1 MAYAPSPEPELE
13 PEPEPI
19 VTAATLQNAADPAP
33 ASTAPTAL
41 AKPMAAASCALK
53 VLTLNTHK
61 GFTSFNR
68 RMVLHELREAVRGVS
83 ADVVFL
89 QEVIGAHNAHPM
101 RYPRWPEVSQYEF
114 LADAIWPAF
123 AYGRNA
129 SYPEGHHGNALLS
142 KFPIVSHH
150 NHDVSIAGPERRGL
164 LHCVIELPAEATG
177 GTARRL
183 HAICVHLGLHGAH
196 RLAQMEM
203 LCDLIAREV
212 PDDAPLVVAGDFNDW
227 RVRANRHLRERAQLR
242 EVFLESRGASART
255 FPVRWPLLRLD
266 RIYVRNVVVRHLA
279 VLSLRPWSH
288 LSDHAGLLAEV
299 AL

>member
-1 MAYAPSPEPELE
+1 MAPA
-13 PEPEPI
+13 
-19 VTAATLQNAADPAP
+19 AATF
-33 ASTAPTAL
+33 T
-41 AKPMAAASCALK
+41 LK

-89 QEVIGAHNAHPM
+89 QEVIGSHSVHPA
-101 RYPRWPEVSQYEF
+101 RYPLWPEVSQYEF
-114 LADAIWPAF
+114 LADSIWPAF

-142 KFPIVSHH
+142 KFPIVSHQ

-164 LHCVIELPAEATG
+164 LHCVLEVPDAGVAGKPRNI
-177 GTARRL
+177 
-183 HAICVHLGLHGAH
+183 HAICVHLGLSGGH
-196 RLAQMEM
+196 RLKQMDM
-203 LCDLIAREV
+203 LCHLITREI

-227 RVRANRHLRERAQLR
+227 RVHANDRLRDGARLR
-242 EVFLESRGASART
+242 EVFLESRGSCAKT
-255 FPVRWPLLRLD
+255 FPVRWPFLRLD

>member
-1 MAYAPSPEPELE
+1 MPPA
-13 PEPEPI
+13 
-19 VTAATLQNAADPAP
+19 AATC
-33 ASTAPTAL
+33 T
-41 AKPMAAASCALK
+41 LK
-53 VLTLNTHK
+53 MLTLNTHK

-89 QEVIGAHNAHPM
+89 QEVIGAHIAHPV

-114 LADAIWPAF
+114 LADSIWPAY

-142 KFPIVSHH
+142 KFPIVSHQ

-164 LHCVIELPAEATG
+164 LHCVLEMPGTG
-177 GTARRL
+177 GGTMPPRKL

-196 RLAQMEM
+196 RLKQMDM
-203 LCDLIAREV
+203 LCELIAREV
-212 PDDAPLVVAGDFNDW
+212 PEDAPLVVAGDFNDW
-227 RVRANRHLRERAQLR
+227 RVRANSRLQERAQLR

-255 FPVRWPLLRLD
+255 FPVRFPVLRLD